1 MRKVSLARLFLATFY
16 LSAVTFGGGYVII
29 SLMQQKF
36 VKEYQWIDEEEMLD
50 FVAIAQSAPGAIA
63 INGAIAVG
71 YKLAGILGVLVTVSA
86 TILPPLIIISLLAY
100 SYQFF
105 IQIIWMQWLLT
116 GMQLGVVALILQVI
130 IEMLW
135 PYIKDKNY
143 FDLLLFVVV
152 IVANL
157 FLSINA
163 VTIIFISLLIGMI
176 RAIYVVRR
184 ESND

>member
-1 MRKVSLARLFLATFY
+1 MPKVSLTRLFLATFY

-36 VKEYQWIDEEEMLD
+36 VKEYHWLDEEEMLD

-71 YKLAGILGVLVTVSA
+71 YKLAGMLGILVTISA
-86 TILPPLIIISLLAY
+86 TILPPLMIISLLAY

-105 IQIIWMQWLLT
+105 IQIIWIQWLLT
-116 GMQLGVVALILQVI
+116 GMQLGVAALILQVI
-130 IEMLW
+130 VEMIR
-135 PYIKDKNY
+135 PYIKAKSY
-143 FDLLLFVVV
+143 FDLLLFIVV
-152 IVANL
+152 IGANL

-163 VTIIFISLLIGMI
+163 VVLILFGLLIGII
-176 RAIYVVRR
+176 RAFYVVRR